1 MLTDRF
7 DLTVSTSS
15 DAARDAYAHGYDL
28 MLGGNAGAGAAFD
41 RAIAADAGFALAH
54 VARAR
59 VLQMQSD
66 MVGARDA
73 MAAAT
78 GLAGGL
84 AAREASHV
92 AIFQK
97 MFAGHADDALAALR
111 THLQTWPRDA
121 MVLNACATPGGLIG
135 MSGQVGRE
143 AEQVALMDTLAPHYG
158 DDWWFGAHYG
168 HALVENGQRDAA
180 RPVIDRSLAQNPRN
194 PWAAHAKAHLCYEDG
209 DRESARSFMAGFL
222 PGYARDGQLY
232 GHLSWHLALCELEAG
247 NDAEAFR
254 LYNQSFAPDVYQGG
268 AMIVLA
274 DVTSFLWRT
283 ELAGHHHDPARWQAM
298 RDFANRM
305 FPRAGMAFAD
315 WHIALADAATG
326 DAAGLE
332 ARVQR
337 MEELAG
343 AGRYP
348 SGPVI
353 PALARA
359 FAAFQRQDFH
369 TAIDALAPL
378 MTQRERMGG
387 SRAQTDLVEFTLLQA
402 YLKAGRPEAARTL
415 LDMRRPGPGGV
426 PVAGLAAVH

>member
-1 MLTDRF
+1 MLTDRYG
-7 DLTVSTSS
+7 LTISTGSN
-15 DAARDAYAHGYDL
+15 AARDAYMHGCDL
-28 MLGGNAGAGAAFD
+28 SLGGNPGGGAAFD

-66 MVGARDA
+66 MVGARAA
-73 MAAAT
+73 MDTAT
-78 GLAGGL
+78 SLADGLPR
-84 AAREASHV
+84 REASHV
-92 AIFQK
+92 AVFGK
-97 MFAGHADDALAALR
+97 MFAGQADDALVALR
-111 THLQTWPRDA
+111 AHLQTWPRDV

-135 MSGQVGRE
+135 MSGRVGRE
-143 AEQVALMDTLAPHYG
+143 VEQVALMDTLAPHYG

-168 HALVENGQRDAA
+168 HALVENGQREAA
-180 RPVIDRSLAQNPRN
+180 RPVIERSLTQNPRN
-194 PWAAHAKAHLCYEDG
+194 PWVAHAKAHLCYEDG
-209 DRESARSFMAGFL
+209 DRDSARALMAGFL

-254 LYNQSFAPDVYQGG
+254 LYNQSFAPDVYQGS

-283 ELAGHHHDPARWQAM
+283 ELAGHRHDPARWQAM
-298 RDFANRM
+298 HDFANRM

-326 DAAGLE
+326 DGAGLE

-337 MEELAG
+337 MEELAR

-348 SGPVI
+348 AGPVI

-359 FAAFQRQDFH
+359 FAAFQRQDFT
-369 TAIDALAPL
+369 TAIEALGPL

-387 SRAQTDLVEFTLLQA
+387 SRAQTDLVEFTLLKA
-402 YLKAGRPEAARTL
+402 YLNAGRPEDARAL
-415 LDMRRPGPGGV
+415 LDMRRPGPAGG
-426 PVAGLAAVH
+426 PVEGLSAVH

>member
-1 MLTDRF
+1 MLTDRY
-7 DLTVSTSS
+7 DLTVSTAS
-15 DAARDAYAHGYDL
+15 DAARDAYLQGCDL
-28 MLGGNAGAGAAFD
+28 VLGGNPGGGAAFD
-41 RAIAADAGFALAH
+41 QAIAADAGFALAH

-66 MVGARDA
+66 MVGARAA
-73 MAAAT
+73 MDVAT
-78 GLAGGL
+78 SLASGLPG
-84 AAREASHV
+84 REASHV
-92 AIFQK
+92 AIFAK
-97 MFAGHADDALAALR
+97 MFAGQADDALAALR

-135 MSGQVGRE
+135 MSGRVGRE
-143 AEQVALMDTLAPHYG
+143 VEQVALMDTLAPHYG

-180 RPVIDRSLAQNPRN
+180 RPVIERALAQNPRN
-194 PWAAHAKAHLCYEDG
+194 PWVAHAKAHLCYEDG
-209 DRESARSFMAGFL
+209 DRDSARAFMAGFL

-283 ELAGHHHDPARWQAM
+283 ELAGHRHDPARWQAM

-326 DAAGLE
+326 DGAGLE

-348 SGPVI
+348 AGPVI

-359 FAAFQRQDFH
+359 FAAFQRQDFT

-378 MTQRERMGG
+378 MAQRERMGG
-387 SRAQTDLVEFTLLQA
+387 SRAQTDLVEFTLLKA
-402 YLKAGRPEAARTL
+402 YLNAGRPDDARAL
-415 LDMRRPGPGGV
+415 LDTRRPGPATV
-426 PVAGLAAVH
+426 PVAGLAAMH